1 MSQTMIQLNQELQV
15 LVTQS
20 TESTIFRFCLDGMQG
35 EKKLMKIMSMIYT
48 GNYNNTIIRQRFS
61 MYTLT
66 PYTTHAVNRPSTHPD
81 ADSLRVNLIVMGHL

>member
-1 MSQTMIQLNQELQV
+1 MSQTMIH
-15 LVTQS
+15 
-20 TESTIFRFCLDGMQG
+20 ESETTGTCYSEHREHQIRFCLDGMQG

-48 GNYNNTIIRQRFS
+48 GNYKNTIIRQHFS